1 METRVVFFNIINT
14 SYNGGDTMTY
24 YLIKIESISGIKE
37 IKVPER
43 EINNLI
49 ETAKRLKWKLSFI
62 G

>member
-1 METRVVFFNIINT
+1 
-14 SYNGGDTMTY
+14 MTY